1 MKKNININLFGTL
14 YAIDEDACELLED
27 YLNNMKSYFAKREGG
42 DEIAD
47 DIEHRVAEHLWA
59 LKEQGMNAIDLETVK
74 RIIGSIGNPDEVD
87 GSTNDDS
94 AESAGDSTTETDD
107 SATETGDSATEKTA
121 KERDAETDD
130 KHRNGK
136 HEIRVDINLGDAKWI
151 DRMLHHIK
159 THRFYRDGKDKIA
172 GGVISGLRHY
182 CGGGDIVVW
191 RVCAVLLALAT
202 FTLYQMNFSGG
213 MQRFLVLFFTV
224 PLIIYV
230 ALWLLAPVA
239 RTAEERLCMTGVE
252 VTPESISRTLIAEAD
267 KEKKPTTRRHG
278 DGMIMSRLFEIAK
291 FGVKATAI
299 VAFAIMSAVALAYLV
314 CGVVYSIVG
323 EPFLLLF
330 FDEPE
335 NTRVLSSIPLLGMY
349 WVTSA
354 VCWLIVALLPLLGI
368 ARSFKPNRKRLGFA
382 AIASLASVWTVAITM
397 GILLLVLFAIHADK
411 ESKIIDRQQNTRNGI
426 YLNRWTWE
434 HLYAT
439 GWSVKEADNI
449 RFASLFGSSDEDPLR
464 LDVEPFSVSPDKDG
478 KPMTLSLSRKLS
490 VAKGDYALEC
500 MAICTAMDAS
510 LSVWSGSKCLAV
522 LRLDGYGAAEDRILK
537 DFDWTASRDIPLFS
551 EQNDS
556 TMWVDNVRQGN
567 DKWHY
572 LVSKPFHHDGGTL
585 EYRLRIGQHNV
596 EDATTVNSE
605 VWMAHETLRK
615 Q

>member
-14 YAIDEDACELLED
+14 YAIDEDAYKLLEN
-27 YLNNMKSYFAKREGG
+27 YLNNMKGYFAKREGG

-47 DIEHRVAEHLWA
+47 DIEHRVAEHLWT
-59 LKEQGMNAIDLETVK
+59 LQEQGLEAIDIETVK
-74 RIIGSIGNPDEVD
+74 QIISSIGNPAEVD
-87 GSTNDDS
+87 GAEDDS
-94 AESAGDSTTETDD
+94 SD
-107 SATETGDSATEKTA
+107 SASLGNPNAEETANAQSS
-121 KERDAETDD
+121 KEE
-130 KHRNGK
+130 
-136 HEIRVDINLGDAKWI
+136 KWI
-151 DRMLHHIK
+151 DRALHHIR
-159 THRFYRDGKDKIA
+159 THRFYRDGKDKVA
-172 GGVISGLRHY
+172 GGVVSGLRHY

-191 RVCAVLLALAT
+191 RVCAVLLVIAA
-202 FTLYQMNFSGG
+202 FTLNQMTLFSGICHV
-213 MQRFLVLFFTV
+213 FAILFFL
-224 PLIIYV
+224 PLILYA
-230 ALWLLAPVA
+230 ALWLLAPMA
-239 RTAEERLCMTGVE
+239 RTAEERLCMVGEE

-267 KEKKPTTRRHG
+267 EEGRPTVSCQRGGT
-278 DGMIMSRLFEIAK
+278 IMSRLTEI
-291 FGVKATAI
+291 VKVCVKSASL

-368 ARSFKPNRKRLGFA
+368 ARTFKPNRKRLGFA

-397 GILLLVLFAIHADK
+397 GILLFVLFAIHADN
-411 ESKIIDRQQNTRNGI
+411 ESKIIDRQHNTRNGI

-439 GWSVKEADNI
+439 GWIVKEADNI

-478 KPMTLSLSRKLS
+478 KPMTLSVSRKQS

-500 MAICTAMDAS
+500 MAICTAMDAT

-537 DFDWTASRDIPLFS
+537 DFDWTASRDVPLFS

-585 EYRLRIGQHNV
+585 EYRLRIGQHDV

-605 VWMAHETLRK
+605 VWMAHETIRMHK
-615 Q
+615 

>member
-14 YAIDEDACELLED
+14 YAIDEDAYKLLEN
-27 YLNNMKSYFAKREGG
+27 YLNNMKGYFAKREGG

-47 DIEHRVAEHLWA
+47 DIEHRVAEHLWT
-59 LKEQGMNAIDLETVK
+59 LQEQGLEAIDIETVK
-74 RIIGSIGNPDEVD
+74 QIISSIGNPAEVD
-87 GSTNDDS
+87 GAEDDS
-94 AESAGDSTTETDD
+94 SD
-107 SATETGDSATEKTA
+107 SASLGNPNAEETANAQSS
-121 KERDAETDD
+121 KEE
-130 KHRNGK
+130 
-136 HEIRVDINLGDAKWI
+136 KWI
-151 DRMLHHIK
+151 DRALHHIR
-159 THRFYRDGKDKIA
+159 THRFYRDGKDKVA
-172 GGVISGLRHY
+172 GGVVSGLRHY

-191 RVCAVLLALAT
+191 RVCAVLLVIAA
-202 FTLYQMNFSGG
+202 FTLNQMTLFSGICHV
-213 MQRFLVLFFTV
+213 FAILFFL
-224 PLIIYV
+224 PLILYA
-230 ALWLLAPVA
+230 ALWLLAPMA
-239 RTAEERLCMTGVE
+239 RTAEERLCMVGEE

-267 KEKKPTTRRHG
+267 EEGRPTVSCQRGGT
-278 DGMIMSRLFEIAK
+278 IMSRLTEI
-291 FGVKATAI
+291 VKVCVKSASL

-368 ARSFKPNRKRLGFA
+368 ARTFKPNRKRLGFA

-397 GILLLVLFAIHADK
+397 GILLFVLFAIHADN
-411 ESKIIDRQQNTRNGI
+411 ESKIIDRQHNTRNGI

-439 GWSVKEADNI
+439 GWIVKEADNI

-478 KPMTLSLSRKLS
+478 KPMTLSVSRKQS

-500 MAICTAMDAS
+500 MAICTAMDAT

-537 DFDWTASRDIPLFS
+537 DFDWTASRDVPLFS

-585 EYRLRIGQHNV
+585 EYRLRIGQHDV

-615 Q
+615 L

>member
-14 YAIDEDACELLED
+14 YAIDEDAYKLLEN
-27 YLNNMKSYFAKREGG
+27 YLNNMKGYFAKREGG

-47 DIEHRVAEHLWA
+47 DIEHRVAEHLWT
-59 LKEQGMNAIDLETVK
+59 LQEQGLEAIDIETVK
-74 RIIGSIGNPDEVD
+74 QIISSIGNPAEVD
-87 GSTNDDS
+87 GAEDDS
-94 AESAGDSTTETDD
+94 SD
-107 SATETGDSATEKTA
+107 SASLGNPNAEETANAQSS
-121 KERDAETDD
+121 KEE
-130 KHRNGK
+130 
-136 HEIRVDINLGDAKWI
+136 KWI
-151 DRMLHHIK
+151 DRALHHIR
-159 THRFYRDGKDKIA
+159 THRFYRDGKDKVA
-172 GGVISGLRHY
+172 GGVVSGLRHY

-191 RVCAVLLALAT
+191 RVCAVLLVIAA
-202 FTLYQMNFSGG
+202 FTLNQMTLFSGICHV
-213 MQRFLVLFFTV
+213 FAILFFL
-224 PLIIYV
+224 PLILYA
-230 ALWLLAPVA
+230 ALWLLAPMA
-239 RTAEERLCMTGVE
+239 RTAEERLCMVGEE

-267 KEKKPTTRRHG
+267 EEGRPTVSCQRGGT
-278 DGMIMSRLFEIAK
+278 IMSRLTEIVK
-291 FGVKATAI
+291 FCVKSASL

-354 VCWLIVALLPLLGI
+354 VCWLIVALLPLQGI
-368 ARSFKPNRKRLGFA
+368 ARTFKPNRKRLGFA

-397 GILLLVLFAIHADK
+397 GILLFVLFAIHADN
-411 ESKIIDRQQNTRNGI
+411 ESKIIDRQHNTRNGI

-439 GWSVKEADNI
+439 GWIVKEADNI

-478 KPMTLSLSRKLS
+478 KPMTLSVSRKQS

-500 MAICTAMDAS
+500 MAICTAMDAT

-537 DFDWTASRDIPLFS
+537 DFDWTASRDVPLFS

-585 EYRLRIGQHNV
+585 EYRLRIGQHDV

-605 VWMAHETLRK
+605 VWMAHETIRMHK
-615 Q
+615 

>member
-14 YAIDEDACELLED
+14 YAIDEDAYKLLEN
-27 YLNNMKSYFAKREGG
+27 YLNNMKGYFAKREGG

-47 DIEHRVAEHLWA
+47 DIEHRVAEHLWT
-59 LKEQGMNAIDLETVK
+59 LQEQGLEAIDIETVK
-74 RIIGSIGNPDEVD
+74 QIISSIGNPAEVD
-87 GSTNDDS
+87 GAEDDS
-94 AESAGDSTTETDD
+94 SD
-107 SATETGDSATEKTA
+107 SASLGNPNAEETANAQSS
-121 KERDAETDD
+121 KEE
-130 KHRNGK
+130 
-136 HEIRVDINLGDAKWI
+136 KWI
-151 DRMLHHIK
+151 DRALHHIR
-159 THRFYRDGKDKIA
+159 THRFYRDGKDKVA
-172 GGVISGLRHY
+172 GGVVSGLRHY

-191 RVCAVLLALAT
+191 RVCAVLLVIAA
-202 FTLYQMNFSGG
+202 FTLNQMTLFSGICHV
-213 MQRFLVLFFTV
+213 FAILFFL
-224 PLIIYV
+224 PLILYA
-230 ALWLLAPVA
+230 ALWLLAPMA
-239 RTAEERLCMTGVE
+239 RTAEERLCMVGEE

-267 KEKKPTTRRHG
+267 EEGRPTVSCQRGGT
-278 DGMIMSRLFEIAK
+278 IMSRLTEIVK
-291 FGVKATAI
+291 FCVKSASL

-397 GILLLVLFAIHADK
+397 GILLFVLFAIHADN
-411 ESKIIDRQQNTRNGI
+411 ESKIIDRQHNTRNGI

-439 GWSVKEADNI
+439 GWIVKEADNI

-478 KPMTLSLSRKLS
+478 KPMTLSVSRKQS

-500 MAICTAMDAS
+500 MAICTAMDAT

-537 DFDWTASRDIPLFS
+537 DFDWTASRDVPLFS

-585 EYRLRIGQHNV
+585 EYRLRIGQHDV

>member
-14 YAIDEDACELLED
+14 YAIDEDAYKLLEN
-27 YLNNMKSYFAKREGG
+27 YLNNMKGYFAKREGG

-47 DIEHRVAEHLWA
+47 DIEHRVAEHLWT
-59 LKEQGMNAIDLETVK
+59 LQEQGLEAIDIETVK
-74 RIIGSIGNPDEVD
+74 QIISSIGNPAEVD
-87 GSTNDDS
+87 GAEDDS
-94 AESAGDSTTETDD
+94 SD
-107 SATETGDSATEKTA
+107 SASLGNPNAEETANAQSS
-121 KERDAETDD
+121 KEE
-130 KHRNGK
+130 
-136 HEIRVDINLGDAKWI
+136 KWI
-151 DRMLHHIK
+151 DRALHHIR
-159 THRFYRDGKDKIA
+159 THRFYRDGKDKVA
-172 GGVISGLRHY
+172 GGVVSGLRHY

-191 RVCAVLLALAT
+191 RVCAVLLVIAA
-202 FTLYQMNFSGG
+202 FTLNQMTLFSGICHV
-213 MQRFLVLFFTV
+213 FAILFFL
-224 PLIIYV
+224 PLILYA
-230 ALWLLAPVA
+230 ALWLLAPMA
-239 RTAEERLCMTGVE
+239 RTAEERLCMVGEE

-267 KEKKPTTRRHG
+267 EEGRPTVSCQRGGT
-278 DGMIMSRLFEIAK
+278 IMSRLTEIVK
-291 FGVKATAI
+291 FCVKSASL

-368 ARSFKPNRKRLGFA
+368 ARTFKPNRKRLGFA

-397 GILLLVLFAIHADK
+397 GILLFVLFAIHADN
-411 ESKIIDRQQNTRNGI
+411 ESKIIDRQHNTRNGI

-439 GWSVKEADNI
+439 GWIVKEADNI

-478 KPMTLSLSRKLS
+478 KPMTLSVSRKQS
-490 VAKGDYALEC
+490 VTKGDYALEC
-500 MAICTAMDAS
+500 MAICTAMDAT

-537 DFDWTASRDIPLFS
+537 DFDWTASRDVPLFS

-585 EYRLRIGQHNV
+585 EYRLRIGQHDV

-605 VWMAHETLRK
+605 VWMAHETIRMHK
-615 Q
+615 

>member
-14 YAIDEDACELLED
+14 YAIDEDAYKLLEN
-27 YLNNMKSYFAKREGG
+27 YLNNMKGYFAKREGG

-47 DIEHRVAEHLWA
+47 DIEHRVAEHLWT
-59 LKEQGMNAIDLETVK
+59 LQEQGLEAIDIETVK
-74 RIIGSIGNPDEVD
+74 QIISSIGNPAEVD
-87 GSTNDDS
+87 GAEDDS
-94 AESAGDSTTETDD
+94 SD
-107 SATETGDSATEKTA
+107 SASLGNPNAEETANAQSS
-121 KERDAETDD
+121 KEE
-130 KHRNGK
+130 
-136 HEIRVDINLGDAKWI
+136 KWI
-151 DRMLHHIK
+151 DRALHHIR
-159 THRFYRDGKDKIA
+159 THRFYRDGKDKVA
-172 GGVISGLRHY
+172 GGVVSGLRHY

-191 RVCAVLLALAT
+191 RVCAVLLVIAA
-202 FTLYQMNFSGG
+202 FTLNQMTLFSGICHV
-213 MQRFLVLFFTV
+213 FAILFFL
-224 PLIIYV
+224 PLILYA
-230 ALWLLAPVA
+230 ALWLLAPMA
-239 RTAEERLCMTGVE
+239 RTAEERLCMVGEE

-267 KEKKPTTRRHG
+267 EEGRPTVSCQRGGT
-278 DGMIMSRLFEIAK
+278 IMSRLTEIVK
-291 FGVKATAI
+291 FCVKSASL

-354 VCWLIVALLPLLGI
+354 VCWLIVALLPLQGI
-368 ARSFKPNRKRLGFA
+368 ARTFKPNRKRLGFA

-397 GILLLVLFAIHADK
+397 GILLFVLFAIHADN
-411 ESKIIDRQQNTRNGI
+411 ESKIIDRQHNTRNGI

-449 RFASLFGSSDEDPLR
+449 RFASLFGSCDEDPLR

-478 KPMTLSLSRKLS
+478 KPMTLSVSRKLS

-500 MAICTAMDAS
+500 MAICTAMDAT

-537 DFDWTASRDIPLFS
+537 DFDWTASRDVPLFS

-585 EYRLRIGQHNV
+585 EYRLRIGQHDV

>member
-14 YAIDEDACELLED
+14 YAIDEDAYKLLEN
-27 YLNNMKSYFAKREGG
+27 YLNNMKGYFAKREGG

-47 DIEHRVAEHLWA
+47 DIEHRVAEHLWT
-59 LKEQGMNAIDLETVK
+59 LQEQGLEAIDIETVK
-74 RIIGSIGNPDEVD
+74 QIISSIGNPAEVD
-87 GSTNDDS
+87 GAEDDS
-94 AESAGDSTTETDD
+94 SD
-107 SATETGDSATEKTA
+107 SASLGNPNAEETANAQSS
-121 KERDAETDD
+121 KEE
-130 KHRNGK
+130 
-136 HEIRVDINLGDAKWI
+136 KWI
-151 DRMLHHIK
+151 DRALHHIR
-159 THRFYRDGKDKIA
+159 THRFYRDGKDKVA
-172 GGVISGLRHY
+172 GGVVSGLRHY

-191 RVCAVLLALAT
+191 RVCAVLLVIAA
-202 FTLYQMNFSGG
+202 FTLNQMTLFSGICHV
-213 MQRFLVLFFTV
+213 FAILFFL
-224 PLIIYV
+224 PLILYA
-230 ALWLLAPVA
+230 ALWLLAPMA
-239 RTAEERLCMTGVE
+239 RTAEERLCMVGEE

-267 KEKKPTTRRHG
+267 EEGRPTVSCQRGGT
-278 DGMIMSRLFEIAK
+278 IMSRLTEI
-291 FGVKATAI
+291 VKVCVKSASL

-323 EPFLLLF
+323 KPFLLLF

-368 ARSFKPNRKRLGFA
+368 ARTFKPNRKRLGFA

-397 GILLLVLFAIHADK
+397 GILLFVLFAIHADN
-411 ESKIIDRQQNTRNGI
+411 ESKIIDRQHNTRNGI

-439 GWSVKEADNI
+439 GWIVKEADNI

-478 KPMTLSLSRKLS
+478 KPMTLSVSRKQS

-500 MAICTAMDAS
+500 MAICTAMDAT

-537 DFDWTASRDIPLFS
+537 DFDWTASRDVPLFS

-585 EYRLRIGQHNV
+585 EYRLRIGQHDV

-605 VWMAHETLRK
+605 VWMAHETIRMHK
-615 Q
+615 

>member
-14 YAIDEDACELLED
+14 YAIDEDAYKLLEN
-27 YLNNMKSYFAKREGG
+27 YLNNMKGYFAKREGG

-47 DIEHRVAEHLWA
+47 DIEHRVAEHLWT
-59 LKEQGMNAIDLETVK
+59 LQEQGLEAIDIETVK
-74 RIIGSIGNPDEVD
+74 QIISSIGNPAEVD
-87 GSTNDDS
+87 GAEDDS
-94 AESAGDSTTETDD
+94 SD
-107 SATETGDSATEKTA
+107 SASLGNPNAEETANAQSS
-121 KERDAETDD
+121 KEE
-130 KHRNGK
+130 
-136 HEIRVDINLGDAKWI
+136 KWI
-151 DRMLHHIK
+151 DRALHHIR
-159 THRFYRDGKDKIA
+159 THRFYRDGKDKVA
-172 GGVISGLRHY
+172 GGVVSGLRHY

-191 RVCAVLLALAT
+191 RVCAVLLVIAA
-202 FTLYQMNFSGG
+202 FTLNQMTLFSGICHV
-213 MQRFLVLFFTV
+213 FAILFFL
-224 PLIIYV
+224 PLILYA
-230 ALWLLAPVA
+230 ALWLLAPMA
-239 RTAEERLCMTGVE
+239 RTAEERLCMVGEE

-267 KEKKPTTRRHG
+267 EEGRPTVSCQRGGT
-278 DGMIMSRLFEIAK
+278 IMSRLTEIVK
-291 FGVKATAI
+291 FCVKSASL

-368 ARSFKPNRKRLGFA
+368 ARTFKPNRKRLGFA

-397 GILLLVLFAIHADK
+397 GILLFVLFAIHADN
-411 ESKIIDRQQNTRNGI
+411 ESKIIDRQHNTRNGI

-500 MAICTAMDAS
+500 MAICTAMDAT

-537 DFDWTASRDIPLFS
+537 DFDWTASRDVPLFS

-585 EYRLRIGQHNV
+585 EYRLRIGQHDV

>member
-14 YAIDEDACELLED
+14 YAIDEDAYKLLEN
-27 YLNNMKSYFAKREGG
+27 YLNNMKGYFAKREGG

-47 DIEHRVAEHLWA
+47 DIEHRVAEHLWT
-59 LKEQGMNAIDLETVK
+59 LQEQGLEAIDIETVK
-74 RIIGSIGNPDEVD
+74 QIISSIGNPAEVD
-87 GSTNDDS
+87 GAEDDS
-94 AESAGDSTTETDD
+94 SD
-107 SATETGDSATEKTA
+107 SASLGNPNAEETANAQSS
-121 KERDAETDD
+121 KEE
-130 KHRNGK
+130 
-136 HEIRVDINLGDAKWI
+136 KWI
-151 DRMLHHIK
+151 DRALHHIR
-159 THRFYRDGKDKIA
+159 THRFYRDGKDKVA
-172 GGVISGLRHY
+172 GGVVSGLRHY

-191 RVCAVLLALAT
+191 RVCAVLLVIAA
-202 FTLYQMNFSGG
+202 FTLNQMTLFSGICHV
-213 MQRFLVLFFTV
+213 FAILFFL
-224 PLIIYV
+224 PLILYA
-230 ALWLLAPVA
+230 ALWLLAPMA
-239 RTAEERLCMTGVE
+239 RTAEERLCMVGEE

-267 KEKKPTTRRHG
+267 EEGRPTVSCQRGGT
-278 DGMIMSRLFEIAK
+278 IMSRLTEIVK
-291 FGVKATAI
+291 FCVKSASL

-368 ARSFKPNRKRLGFA
+368 ARTFKPNRNRLGFA

-397 GILLLVLFAIHADK
+397 GILLFVLFAIHADN
-411 ESKIIDRQQNTRNGI
+411 ESKIIDRQHNTRNGI

-478 KPMTLSLSRKLS
+478 KPMTLSVSRKLS

-500 MAICTAMDAS
+500 MAICTAMDAT

-585 EYRLRIGQHNV
+585 EYRLRIGQHDV

>member
-14 YAIDEDACELLED
+14 YAIDEDAYKLLEN
-27 YLNNMKSYFAKREGG
+27 YLNNMKGYFAKREGG

-47 DIEHRVAEHLWA
+47 DIEHRVAEHLWT
-59 LKEQGMNAIDLETVK
+59 LQEQGLEAIDIETVK
-74 RIIGSIGNPDEVD
+74 QIISSIGNPAEVD
-87 GSTNDDS
+87 GAEDDS
-94 AESAGDSTTETDD
+94 SD
-107 SATETGDSATEKTA
+107 SASLGNPNAEETANAQSS
-121 KERDAETDD
+121 KEE
-130 KHRNGK
+130 
-136 HEIRVDINLGDAKWI
+136 KWI
-151 DRMLHHIK
+151 DRALHHIR
-159 THRFYRDGKDKIA
+159 THRFYRDGKDKVA
-172 GGVISGLRHY
+172 GGVVSGLRHY

-191 RVCAVLLALAT
+191 RVCAVLLVIAA
-202 FTLYQMNFSGG
+202 FTLNQMTLFSGICHV
-213 MQRFLVLFFTV
+213 FAILFFL
-224 PLIIYV
+224 PLILYA
-230 ALWLLAPVA
+230 ALWLLAPMA
-239 RTAEERLCMTGVE
+239 RTAEERLCMVGEE

-267 KEKKPTTRRHG
+267 EEGRPTVSCQRGGT
-278 DGMIMSRLFEIAK
+278 IMSRLTEIVK
-291 FGVKATAI
+291 FCVKSASL

-354 VCWLIVALLPLLGI
+354 VCWLIVALLPLQGI
-368 ARSFKPNRKRLGFA
+368 ARTFKPNRKRLGFA

-397 GILLLVLFAIHADK
+397 GILLFVLFAIHADN
-411 ESKIIDRQQNTRNGI
+411 ESKIIDRQHNTRNGI

-439 GWSVKEADNI
+439 GWIVKEADNI
-449 RFASLFGSSDEDPLR
+449 RFASLFGSSDEDPLH

-478 KPMTLSLSRKLS
+478 KPMTLSVSRKQS

-500 MAICTAMDAS
+500 MAICTAMDAT

-537 DFDWTASRDIPLFS
+537 DFDWTASRDVPLFS

-585 EYRLRIGQHNV
+585 EYRLRIGQHDV

>member
-14 YAIDEDACELLED
+14 YAIDEDAYKLLEN
-27 YLNNMKSYFAKREGG
+27 YLNNMKGYFAKREGG

-47 DIEHRVAEHLWA
+47 DIEHRVAEHLWT
-59 LKEQGMNAIDLETVK
+59 LQEQGLEAIDIETVK
-74 RIIGSIGNPDEVD
+74 QIISSIGNPAEVD
-87 GSTNDDS
+87 GAEDDS
-94 AESAGDSTTETDD
+94 SD
-107 SATETGDSATEKTA
+107 SASLGNPNAEETANAQSS
-121 KERDAETDD
+121 KEE
-130 KHRNGK
+130 
-136 HEIRVDINLGDAKWI
+136 KWI
-151 DRMLHHIK
+151 DRALHHIR
-159 THRFYRDGKDKIA
+159 THRFYRDGKDKVA
-172 GGVISGLRHY
+172 GGVVSGLRHY

-191 RVCAVLLALAT
+191 RVCAVLLVIAA
-202 FTLYQMNFSGG
+202 FTLNQMTLFSGICHV
-213 MQRFLVLFFTV
+213 FAILFFL
-224 PLIIYV
+224 PLILYA
-230 ALWLLAPVA
+230 ALWLLAPMA
-239 RTAEERLCMTGVE
+239 RTAEERLCMVGEE

-267 KEKKPTTRRHG
+267 EEGRPTVSCQRGGT
-278 DGMIMSRLFEIAK
+278 IMSRLTEIVK
-291 FGVKATAI
+291 FCVKSASL

-368 ARSFKPNRKRLGFA
+368 ARTFKPNRKRLGFA

-397 GILLLVLFAIHADK
+397 GILLFVLFAIHADN
-411 ESKIIDRQQNTRNGI
+411 ESKIIDRQHNTRNGI

-478 KPMTLSLSRKLS
+478 KPMTLSVSRKLS

-500 MAICTAMDAS
+500 MAICTAMDAT

-585 EYRLRIGQHNV
+585 EYRLRIGQHDV

>member
-14 YAIDEDACELLED
+14 YAIDEDAYKLLEN
-27 YLNNMKSYFAKREGG
+27 YLNNMKGYFAKREGG

-47 DIEHRVAEHLWA
+47 DIEHRVAEHLWT
-59 LKEQGMNAIDLETVK
+59 LQEQGLEAIDIETVK
-74 RIIGSIGNPDEVD
+74 QIISSIGNPAEVD
-87 GSTNDDS
+87 GAEDDS
-94 AESAGDSTTETDD
+94 SD
-107 SATETGDSATEKTA
+107 SASLGNPNAEETANAQSS
-121 KERDAETDD
+121 KEE
-130 KHRNGK
+130 
-136 HEIRVDINLGDAKWI
+136 KWI
-151 DRMLHHIK
+151 DRALHHIR
-159 THRFYRDGKDKIA
+159 THRFYRDGKDKVA
-172 GGVISGLRHY
+172 GGVVSGLRHY

-191 RVCAVLLALAT
+191 RVCAVLLVIAA
-202 FTLYQMNFSGG
+202 FTLNQMTLFSGICHV
-213 MQRFLVLFFTV
+213 FAILFFL
-224 PLIIYV
+224 PLMLYA
-230 ALWLLAPVA
+230 ALWLLAPMA
-239 RTAEERLCMTGVE
+239 RTAEERLCMVGEE

-267 KEKKPTTRRHG
+267 EEGRPTVSCQRGGT
-278 DGMIMSRLFEIAK
+278 IMSRLTEIVK
-291 FGVKATAI
+291 FCVKSASL

-368 ARSFKPNRKRLGFA
+368 ARTFKPNRKRLGFA

-397 GILLLVLFAIHADK
+397 GILLFVLFAIHADN
-411 ESKIIDRQQNTRNGI
+411 ESKIIDRQHNTRNGI

-478 KPMTLSLSRKLS
+478 KPMTLSVSRKLS

-500 MAICTAMDAS
+500 MAICTAMDAT

-537 DFDWTASRDIPLFS
+537 DFDWTASRDVPLFS

-556 TMWVDNVRQGN
+556 TMWVDNVRPGN

-585 EYRLRIGQHNV
+585 KYRLRIGQHDV

-615 Q
+615 L

>member
-14 YAIDEDACELLED
+14 YAIDEDAYKLLEN
-27 YLNNMKSYFAKREGG
+27 YLNNMKGYFAKREGG

-47 DIEHRVAEHLWA
+47 DIEHRVAEHLWT
-59 LKEQGMNAIDLETVK
+59 LQEQGLEAIDIETVK
-74 RIIGSIGNPDEVD
+74 QIISSIGNPAEVD
-87 GSTNDDS
+87 GAEDDS
-94 AESAGDSTTETDD
+94 SD
-107 SATETGDSATEKTA
+107 SASLGNPNAEETANAQSS
-121 KERDAETDD
+121 KEE
-130 KHRNGK
+130 
-136 HEIRVDINLGDAKWI
+136 KWI
-151 DRMLHHIK
+151 DRALHHIR
-159 THRFYRDGKDKIA
+159 THRFYRDGKDKVA
-172 GGVISGLRHY
+172 GGVVSGLRHY

-191 RVCAVLLALAT
+191 RVCAVLLVIAA
-202 FTLYQMNFSGG
+202 FTLNQMTLFSGICHV
-213 MQRFLVLFFTV
+213 FAILFFL
-224 PLIIYV
+224 PLILYA
-230 ALWLLAPVA
+230 ALWLLAPMA
-239 RTAEERLCMTGVE
+239 RTAEERLCMVGEE

-267 KEKKPTTRRHG
+267 EEGRPTVSCQRGGT
-278 DGMIMSRLFEIAK
+278 IMSRLTEI
-291 FGVKATAI
+291 VKVCVKSASL

-323 EPFLLLF
+323 KPFLLLF

-368 ARSFKPNRKRLGFA
+368 ARTFKPNRKRLGFA

-397 GILLLVLFAIHADK
+397 GILLFVLFAIHADN
-411 ESKIIDRQQNTRNGI
+411 ESKIIDRQHNTRNGI

-439 GWSVKEADNI
+439 GWIVKEADNI

-478 KPMTLSLSRKLS
+478 KPMTLSVSRKQS

-500 MAICTAMDAS
+500 MAICTAMDAT

-537 DFDWTASRDIPLFS
+537 DFDWTASRDVPLFS

-585 EYRLRIGQHNV
+585 EYRLRIGQHDV

>member
-94 AESAGDSTTETDD
+94 AESAGDSTT
-107 SATETGDSATEKTA
+107 SADDSATEKTA

-136 HEIRVDINLGDAKWI
+136 HEIRGDINLGDAKWI
-151 DRMLHHIK
+151 DRMLHHVK

-202 FTLYQMNFSGG
+202 FTLCQMNFSGG
-213 MQRFLVLFFTV
+213 LQRFLVLFFTV

-267 KEKKPTTRRHG
+267 KEKKPTTRRYG

-291 FGVKATAI
+291 FSVKATAI

-397 GILLLVLFAIHADK
+397 GILLFVLFAIQTDN
-411 ESKIIDRQQNTRNGI
+411 ESKIIDRQQNTRNGV
-426 YLNRWTWE
+426 YLNRWTWRNLDE
-434 HLYAT
+434 RGWNVNKAANMGYLLAT
-439 GWSVKEADNI
+439 
-449 RFASLFGSSDEDPLR
+449 SDEDPLC
-464 LDVEPFSVSPDKDG
+464 LGESPICVAPEKNG
-478 KPMTLSLSRKLS
+478 KPVTLSLSRRQS
-490 VAKGDYALEC
+490 VIAGDYTLEC
-500 MAICTAMDAS
+500 LSICTAMDAT
-510 LSVWSGSKCLAV
+510 LSVWSGDKCLAM
-522 LRLDGYGAAEDRILK
+522 LRLDGYGAADDRRLK
-537 DFDWTASRDIPLFS
+537 DFDWTASRDIPLLK

-556 TMWVDNVRQGN
+556 TTWANTVSQRDEN
-567 DKWHY
+567 WHY
-572 LVSKPFHHDGGTL
+572 LASKPFHHDGGTL
-585 EYRLRIGQHNV
+585 EYRLRIGQHDV

-605 VWMAHETLRK
+605 VWMAHETLT
-615 Q
+615 QIGH

>member
-14 YAIDEDACELLED
+14 YAIDEDAYKLLEN
-27 YLNNMKSYFAKREGG
+27 YLNNMKGYFAKREGG

-47 DIEHRVAEHLWA
+47 DIEHRVAEHLWT
-59 LKEQGMNAIDLETVK
+59 LQEQGLEAIDIETVK
-74 RIIGSIGNPDEVD
+74 QIISSIGNPAEVD
-87 GSTNDDS
+87 GAEDDS
-94 AESAGDSTTETDD
+94 SD
-107 SATETGDSATEKTA
+107 SASLGNPNAEETANAQSS
-121 KERDAETDD
+121 KEE
-130 KHRNGK
+130 
-136 HEIRVDINLGDAKWI
+136 KWI
-151 DRMLHHIK
+151 DRALHHIR
-159 THRFYRDGKDKIA
+159 THRFYRDGKDKVA
-172 GGVISGLRHY
+172 GGVVSGLRHY

-191 RVCAVLLALAT
+191 RVCAVLLVIAA
-202 FTLYQMNFSGG
+202 FTLNQMTLFSGICHV
-213 MQRFLVLFFTV
+213 FAILFFL
-224 PLIIYV
+224 PLILYA
-230 ALWLLAPVA
+230 ALWLLAPMA
-239 RTAEERLCMTGVE
+239 RTAEERLCMVGEE

-267 KEKKPTTRRHG
+267 EEGRPTVSCQRGGT
-278 DGMIMSRLFEIAK
+278 IMSRLTEIVK
-291 FGVKATAI
+291 FCVKSASL

-397 GILLLVLFAIHADK
+397 GILLFVLFAIHADN
-411 ESKIIDRQQNTRNGI
+411 ESKIIDRQHNTRNGI

-439 GWSVKEADNI
+439 GWIVKEADNI

-478 KPMTLSLSRKLS
+478 KPMTLSVSRKQS

-500 MAICTAMDAS
+500 MAICTAMDAT

-585 EYRLRIGQHNV
+585 EYRLRIGQHDV

-615 Q
+615 L

>member
-14 YAIDEDACELLED
+14 YAIDEDAYKLLEN
-27 YLNNMKSYFAKREGG
+27 YLNNMKGYFAKREGG

-47 DIEHRVAEHLWA
+47 DIEHRVAEHLWT
-59 LKEQGMNAIDLETVK
+59 LQEQGLEAIDIETVK
-74 RIIGSIGNPDEVD
+74 QIISSIGNPAEVD
-87 GSTNDDS
+87 GAEDDS
-94 AESAGDSTTETDD
+94 SD
-107 SATETGDSATEKTA
+107 SASLGNPNAEETANAQSS
-121 KERDAETDD
+121 KEE
-130 KHRNGK
+130 
-136 HEIRVDINLGDAKWI
+136 KWI
-151 DRMLHHIK
+151 DRALHHIR
-159 THRFYRDGKDKIA
+159 THRFYRDGKDKVA
-172 GGVISGLRHY
+172 GGVVSGLRHY

-191 RVCAVLLALAT
+191 RVCAVLLVIAA
-202 FTLYQMNFSGG
+202 FTLNQMTLFSGICHV
-213 MQRFLVLFFTV
+213 FAILFFL
-224 PLIIYV
+224 PLILYA
-230 ALWLLAPVA
+230 ALWLLAPMA
-239 RTAEERLCMTGVE
+239 RTAEERLCMVGEE

-267 KEKKPTTRRHG
+267 EEGRPTVSCQRGGT
-278 DGMIMSRLFEIAK
+278 IMSRLTEIVK
-291 FGVKATAI
+291 FCVKSASL

-354 VCWLIVALLPLLGI
+354 VCWLIVALLPLQGI
-368 ARSFKPNRKRLGFA
+368 ARTFKPNRKRLGFA

-397 GILLLVLFAIHADK
+397 GILLFVLFAIHADN
-411 ESKIIDRQQNTRNGI
+411 ESKIIDRQHNTRNGI

-449 RFASLFGSSDEDPLR
+449 RFASLFGSCDEDPLR

-478 KPMTLSLSRKLS
+478 KPMTLSVSRKLS

-500 MAICTAMDAS
+500 MAICTAMDAT

-585 EYRLRIGQHNV
+585 EYRLRIGQHDV

>member
-14 YAIDEDACELLED
+14 YAIDEDAYKLLEN
-27 YLNNMKSYFAKREGG
+27 YLNNMKGYFAKREGG

-47 DIEHRVAEHLWA
+47 DIEHRVAEHLWT
-59 LKEQGMNAIDLETVK
+59 LQEQGLEAIDIETVK
-74 RIIGSIGNPDEVD
+74 QIISSIGNPAEVD
-87 GSTNDDS
+87 GAEDDS
-94 AESAGDSTTETDD
+94 SD
-107 SATETGDSATEKTA
+107 SASLGNPNAEETANAQSS
-121 KERDAETDD
+121 KEE
-130 KHRNGK
+130 
-136 HEIRVDINLGDAKWI
+136 KWI
-151 DRMLHHIK
+151 DRALHHIR
-159 THRFYRDGKDKIA
+159 THRFYRDGKDKVA
-172 GGVISGLRHY
+172 GGVVSGLRHY

-191 RVCAVLLALAT
+191 RVCAVLLVIAA
-202 FTLYQMNFSGG
+202 FTLNQMTLFSGICHV
-213 MQRFLVLFFTV
+213 FAILFFL
-224 PLIIYV
+224 PLILYA
-230 ALWLLAPVA
+230 ALWLLAPMA
-239 RTAEERLCMTGVE
+239 RTAEERLCMVGEE

-267 KEKKPTTRRHG
+267 EEGRPTVSCQRGGT
-278 DGMIMSRLFEIAK
+278 IMSRLTEIVK
-291 FGVKATAI
+291 FCVKSASL

-368 ARSFKPNRKRLGFA
+368 ARTFKPNRKRLGFA

-397 GILLLVLFAIHADK
+397 GILLFVLFAIHADN
-411 ESKIIDRQQNTRNGI
+411 ESKIIDRQHNTRNGI

-478 KPMTLSLSRKLS
+478 KPMTLSVSRKLS

-500 MAICTAMDAS
+500 MAICTAMDAT

-537 DFDWTASRDIPLFS
+537 DFDWTASRDVPLFS

-556 TMWVDNVRQGN
+556 TMWVDNVRPGN

-585 EYRLRIGQHNV
+585 EYRLRIGQHDV

-615 Q
+615 L

>member
-14 YAIDEDACELLED
+14 YAIDEDAYKLLEN
-27 YLNNMKSYFAKREGG
+27 YLNNMKGYFAKREGG

-47 DIEHRVAEHLWA
+47 DIEHRVAEHLWT
-59 LKEQGMNAIDLETVK
+59 LQEQGLEAIDIETVK
-74 RIIGSIGNPDEVD
+74 QIISSIGNPAEVD
-87 GSTNDDS
+87 GAEDDS
-94 AESAGDSTTETDD
+94 SD
-107 SATETGDSATEKTA
+107 SASLGNPNAEETANAQSS
-121 KERDAETDD
+121 KEE
-130 KHRNGK
+130 
-136 HEIRVDINLGDAKWI
+136 KWI
-151 DRMLHHIK
+151 DRALHHIR
-159 THRFYRDGKDKIA
+159 THRFYRDGKDKVA
-172 GGVISGLRHY
+172 GGVVSGLRHY

-191 RVCAVLLALAT
+191 RVCAVLLVIAA
-202 FTLYQMNFSGG
+202 FTLNQMTLFSGICHV
-213 MQRFLVLFFTV
+213 FAILFFL
-224 PLIIYV
+224 PLILYA
-230 ALWLLAPVA
+230 ALWLLAPMA
-239 RTAEERLCMTGVE
+239 RTAEERLCMVGEE

-267 KEKKPTTRRHG
+267 EEGRPTVSCQRGGT
-278 DGMIMSRLFEIAK
+278 IMSRLTEIVK
-291 FGVKATAI
+291 FCVKSASL

-354 VCWLIVALLPLLGI
+354 VCWLIVALLPLQGI
-368 ARSFKPNRKRLGFA
+368 ARTFKPNRKRLGFA

-397 GILLLVLFAIHADK
+397 GILLFVLFAIHADN
-411 ESKIIDRQQNTRNGI
+411 ESKIIDRQHNTRNGI

-478 KPMTLSLSRKLS
+478 KPMMLSLSRKQS

-500 MAICTAMDAS
+500 MAICTAMDAT

-537 DFDWTASRDIPLFS
+537 DLDWTASRDIPLFS

-572 LVSKPFHHDGGTL
+572 LVSKPFHHEGGTL
-585 EYRLRIGQHNV
+585 EYRLRVGQHDV

>member
-14 YAIDEDACELLED
+14 YAIDEDAYKLLEN
-27 YLNNMKSYFAKREGG
+27 YLNNMKGYFAKREGG

-47 DIEHRVAEHLWA
+47 DIEHRVAEHLWT
-59 LKEQGMNAIDLETVK
+59 LQEQGLEAIDIETVK
-74 RIIGSIGNPDEVD
+74 QIISSIGNPAEVD
-87 GSTNDDS
+87 GAEDDS
-94 AESAGDSTTETDD
+94 SD
-107 SATETGDSATEKTA
+107 SASLGNPNAEETANAQSS
-121 KERDAETDD
+121 KEE
-130 KHRNGK
+130 
-136 HEIRVDINLGDAKWI
+136 KWI
-151 DRMLHHIK
+151 DRALHHIR
-159 THRFYRDGKDKIA
+159 THRFYRDGKDKVA
-172 GGVISGLRHY
+172 GGVVSGLRHY

-191 RVCAVLLALAT
+191 RVCAVLLVIAA
-202 FTLYQMNFSGG
+202 FTLNQMTLFSGICHV
-213 MQRFLVLFFTV
+213 FAILFFL
-224 PLIIYV
+224 PLILYA
-230 ALWLLAPVA
+230 ALWLLAPMA
-239 RTAEERLCMTGVE
+239 RTAEERLCMVGEE

-267 KEKKPTTRRHG
+267 EEGRPTVSCQRGGT
-278 DGMIMSRLFEIAK
+278 IMSRLTEIVK
-291 FGVKATAI
+291 FCVKSASL

-368 ARSFKPNRKRLGFA
+368 ARTFKPNRKRLGFA

-397 GILLLVLFAIHADK
+397 GILLFVLFAIHADN
-411 ESKIIDRQQNTRNGI
+411 ESKIIDRQHNTRNGI

-449 RFASLFGSSDEDPLR
+449 RFASLFGSCDEDPLR

-478 KPMTLSLSRKLS
+478 KPMTLSVSRKQS

-500 MAICTAMDAS
+500 MAICTAMDAT

-556 TMWVDNVRQGN
+556 TMWVDNVRHGN

-585 EYRLRIGQHNV
+585 EYRLRIGQHDV

>member
-14 YAIDEDACELLED
+14 YAIDEDAYKLLEN
-27 YLNNMKSYFAKREGG
+27 YLNNMKGYFAKREGG

-47 DIEHRVAEHLWA
+47 DIEHRVAEHLWT
-59 LKEQGMNAIDLETVK
+59 LQEQGLEAIDIETVK
-74 RIIGSIGNPDEVD
+74 QIISSIGNPAEVD
-87 GSTNDDS
+87 GAEDDS
-94 AESAGDSTTETDD
+94 SD
-107 SATETGDSATEKTA
+107 SASLGNPNAEETANAQSS
-121 KERDAETDD
+121 KEE
-130 KHRNGK
+130 
-136 HEIRVDINLGDAKWI
+136 KWI
-151 DRMLHHIK
+151 DRALHHIR
-159 THRFYRDGKDKIA
+159 THRFYRDGKDKVA
-172 GGVISGLRHY
+172 GGVVSGLRHY

-191 RVCAVLLALAT
+191 RVCAVLLVIAA
-202 FTLYQMNFSGG
+202 FTLNQMTLFS
-213 MQRFLVLFFTV
+213 RICHVFAILFFL
-224 PLIIYV
+224 PLILYA
-230 ALWLLAPVA
+230 ALWLLAPMA
-239 RTAEERLCMTGVE
+239 RTAEERLCMVGEE

-267 KEKKPTTRRHG
+267 EEGRPTVSCQRGGT
-278 DGMIMSRLFEIAK
+278 IMSRLTEIVK
-291 FGVKATAI
+291 FCVKSASL

-354 VCWLIVALLPLLGI
+354 MCWLIVALLPLLGI
-368 ARSFKPNRKRLGFA
+368 ARTFKPNRKRLGFA

-411 ESKIIDRQQNTRNGI
+411 ESKIIDRQHNTRNGI

-478 KPMTLSLSRKLS
+478 KPMTLSVSRKLS

-500 MAICTAMDAS
+500 MAICTAMDAT

-556 TMWVDNVRQGN
+556 SMWVDNVRQGN

-585 EYRLRIGQHNV
+585 EYRLRIGQHDV

>member
-1 MKKNININLFGTL
+1 M
-14 YAIDEDACELLED
+14 
-27 YLNNMKSYFAKREGG
+27 
-42 DEIAD
+42 
-47 DIEHRVAEHLWA
+47 
-59 LKEQGMNAIDLETVK
+59 
-74 RIIGSIGNPDEVD
+74 
-87 GSTNDDS
+87 
-94 AESAGDSTTETDD
+94 
-107 SATETGDSATEKTA
+107 
-121 KERDAETDD
+121 
-130 KHRNGK
+130 
-136 HEIRVDINLGDAKWI
+136 DINLGDAKWI
-151 DRMLHHIK
+151 DRMLHHVK

-202 FTLYQMNFSGG
+202 FTLCQMNFSGAL
-213 MQRFLVLFFTV
+213 QRFLVLFFTV

-397 GILLLVLFAIHADK
+397 GILLFVLFAIHADN
-411 ESKIIDRQQNTRNGI
+411 ESKIIDRQHNTRNGI

-434 HLYAT
+434 HLDAT
-439 GWSVKEADNI
+439 GWSV
-449 RFASLFGSSDEDPLR
+449 
-464 LDVEPFSVSPDKDG
+464 
-478 KPMTLSLSRKLS
+478 
-490 VAKGDYALEC
+490 
-500 MAICTAMDAS
+500 
-510 LSVWSGSKCLAV
+510 
-522 LRLDGYGAAEDRILK
+522 
-537 DFDWTASRDIPLFS
+537 
-551 EQNDS
+551 
-556 TMWVDNVRQGN
+556 
-567 DKWHY
+567 
-572 LVSKPFHHDGGTL
+572 
-585 EYRLRIGQHNV
+585 
-596 EDATTVNSE
+596 
-605 VWMAHETLRK
+605 
-615 Q
+615 

>member
-14 YAIDEDACELLED
+14 YAIDEDAYKLLEN
-27 YLNNMKSYFAKREGG
+27 YLNNMKGYFAKREGG

-47 DIEHRVAEHLWA
+47 DIEHRVAEHLWT
-59 LKEQGMNAIDLETVK
+59 LQEQGLEAIDIETVK
-74 RIIGSIGNPDEVD
+74 QIISSIGNPAEVD
-87 GSTNDDS
+87 GAEDDS
-94 AESAGDSTTETDD
+94 SD
-107 SATETGDSATEKTA
+107 SASLGNPNAEETANAQSS
-121 KERDAETDD
+121 KEE
-130 KHRNGK
+130 
-136 HEIRVDINLGDAKWI
+136 KWI
-151 DRMLHHIK
+151 DRALHHIR
-159 THRFYRDGKDKIA
+159 THRFYRDGKDKVA
-172 GGVISGLRHY
+172 GGVVSGLRHY

-191 RVCAVLLALAT
+191 RVCAVLLVIAA
-202 FTLYQMNFSGG
+202 FTLNQMTLFSGICHV
-213 MQRFLVLFFTV
+213 FAILFFL
-224 PLIIYV
+224 PLILYA
-230 ALWLLAPVA
+230 ALWLLAPMA
-239 RTAEERLCMTGVE
+239 RTAEERLCMVGEE

-267 KEKKPTTRRHG
+267 EEGRPTVSCQRGGT
-278 DGMIMSRLFEIAK
+278 IMSRLTEIVK
-291 FGVKATAI
+291 FCVKSASL

-323 EPFLLLF
+323 EPFLLLL

-354 VCWLIVALLPLLGI
+354 VCWLIVALLPLQGI
-368 ARSFKPNRKRLGFA
+368 ARTFKPNRKRLGFA

-397 GILLLVLFAIHADK
+397 GILLFVLFAIHADN
-411 ESKIIDRQQNTRNGI
+411 ESKIIDRQHNTRNGI
-426 YLNRWTWE
+426 YLNRWTWK

-478 KPMTLSLSRKLS
+478 KPMTLSVSRKLS

-500 MAICTAMDAS
+500 MAICTAMDAT

-537 DFDWTASRDIPLFS
+537 DFDWTASRDVPLFS

-585 EYRLRIGQHNV
+585 EYRLRIGQHDV

>member
-14 YAIDEDACELLED
+14 YAIDEDAYKLLEN
-27 YLNNMKSYFAKREGG
+27 YLNNMKGYFAKREGG

-47 DIEHRVAEHLWA
+47 DIEHRVAEHLWT
-59 LKEQGMNAIDLETVK
+59 LQEQGLEAIDIETVK
-74 RIIGSIGNPDEVD
+74 QIISSIGNPAEVD
-87 GSTNDDS
+87 GAEDDS
-94 AESAGDSTTETDD
+94 SD
-107 SATETGDSATEKTA
+107 SASLGNPNAEETANAQSS
-121 KERDAETDD
+121 KEE
-130 KHRNGK
+130 
-136 HEIRVDINLGDAKWI
+136 KWI
-151 DRMLHHIK
+151 DRALHHIR
-159 THRFYRDGKDKIA
+159 THRFYRDGKDKVA
-172 GGVISGLRHY
+172 GGVVSGLRHY

-191 RVCAVLLALAT
+191 RVCAVLLVIAA
-202 FTLYQMNFSGG
+202 FTLNQMTLFSGICHV
-213 MQRFLVLFFTV
+213 FAILFFL
-224 PLIIYV
+224 PLILYA
-230 ALWLLAPVA
+230 ALWLLAPMA
-239 RTAEERLCMTGVE
+239 RTAEERLCMVGEE

-267 KEKKPTTRRHG
+267 EEGRPTVSCQRGGT
-278 DGMIMSRLFEIAK
+278 IMSRLTEIVK
-291 FGVKATAI
+291 FCVKSASL

-335 NTRVLSSIPLLGMY
+335 NTRVLSSISLLGMY

-368 ARSFKPNRKRLGFA
+368 ARTFKPNRKRLGFA

-397 GILLLVLFAIHADK
+397 GILLFVLFAIHADN
-411 ESKIIDRQQNTRNGI
+411 ESKIIDRQHNTRNGI

-439 GWSVKEADNI
+439 GWIVKEADNI
-449 RFASLFGSSDEDPLR
+449 RFASLFGSNDEDPLR

-478 KPMTLSLSRKLS
+478 KPMTLSVSRKLS

-500 MAICTAMDAS
+500 MAICTAMDAT

-537 DFDWTASRDIPLFS
+537 DFDWTASRDVPLFS

-585 EYRLRIGQHNV
+585 EYRLRIGQHDV

-615 Q
+615 L

>member
-14 YAIDEDACELLED
+14 YAIDEDAYKLLEN
-27 YLNNMKSYFAKREGG
+27 YLNNMKGYFAKREGG

-47 DIEHRVAEHLWA
+47 DIEHRVAEHLWT
-59 LKEQGMNAIDLETVK
+59 LQEQGLEAIDIETVK
-74 RIIGSIGNPDEVD
+74 QIISSIGNPAEVD
-87 GSTNDDS
+87 GAEDDS
-94 AESAGDSTTETDD
+94 SD
-107 SATETGDSATEKTA
+107 SASLGNPNAEETANAQSS
-121 KERDAETDD
+121 KEE
-130 KHRNGK
+130 
-136 HEIRVDINLGDAKWI
+136 KWI
-151 DRMLHHIK
+151 DRALHHIR
-159 THRFYRDGKDKIA
+159 THRFYRDGKDKVA
-172 GGVISGLRHY
+172 GGVVSGLRHY

-191 RVCAVLLALAT
+191 RVCAVLLVIAA
-202 FTLYQMNFSGG
+202 FTLNQMTLFSGICHV
-213 MQRFLVLFFTV
+213 FAILFFL
-224 PLIIYV
+224 PLILYA
-230 ALWLLAPVA
+230 ALWLLAPMA
-239 RTAEERLCMTGVE
+239 RTAEERLCMVGEE

-267 KEKKPTTRRHG
+267 EEGRPTVSCQRGGT
-278 DGMIMSRLFEIAK
+278 IMSRLTEIVK
-291 FGVKATAI
+291 FCVKSASL

-354 VCWLIVALLPLLGI
+354 VCWLIVALLPLQGI
-368 ARSFKPNRKRLGFA
+368 ARTFKPNRKRLGFA

-397 GILLLVLFAIHADK
+397 GILLFVLFAIHADN
-411 ESKIIDRQQNTRNGI
+411 ESKIIDRQHNTRNGI
-426 YLNRWTWE
+426 YLNRWTWK

-478 KPMTLSLSRKLS
+478 KPMTLSVSRKLS

-500 MAICTAMDAS
+500 MAICTAMDAT

-537 DFDWTASRDIPLFS
+537 DFDWTASRDVPLFS

-585 EYRLRIGQHNV
+585 EYRLRIGQHDV

>member
-14 YAIDEDACELLED
+14 YAIDEDAYKLLEN
-27 YLNNMKSYFAKREGG
+27 YLNNMKGYFAKREGG

-47 DIEHRVAEHLWA
+47 DIEHRVAEHLWT
-59 LKEQGMNAIDLETVK
+59 LQEQGLEAIDIETVK
-74 RIIGSIGNPDEVD
+74 QIISSIGNPAEVD
-87 GSTNDDS
+87 GAEDDS
-94 AESAGDSTTETDD
+94 SD
-107 SATETGDSATEKTA
+107 SASLGNPNAEETANAQSS
-121 KERDAETDD
+121 KEE
-130 KHRNGK
+130 
-136 HEIRVDINLGDAKWI
+136 KWI
-151 DRMLHHIK
+151 DRALHHIR
-159 THRFYRDGKDKIA
+159 THRFYRDGKDKVA
-172 GGVISGLRHY
+172 GGVVSGLRHY

-191 RVCAVLLALAT
+191 RVCAVLLVIAA
-202 FTLYQMNFSGG
+202 FTLNQMTLFSGICHV
-213 MQRFLVLFFTV
+213 FAILFFL
-224 PLIIYV
+224 PLILYA
-230 ALWLLAPVA
+230 ALWLLAPMA
-239 RTAEERLCMTGVE
+239 RTAEERLCMVGEE

-267 KEKKPTTRRHG
+267 EEGRPTVSCQRGGT
-278 DGMIMSRLFEIAK
+278 IMSRLTEIVK
-291 FGVKATAI
+291 FCVKSASL

-368 ARSFKPNRKRLGFA
+368 ARSFKPNSKRLGFA

-397 GILLLVLFAIHADK
+397 GILLFVLFAIHADN
-411 ESKIIDRQQNTRNGI
+411 ESKIIDRQHNTRNGI

-439 GWSVKEADNI
+439 GWIVKEADNI

-478 KPMTLSLSRKLS
+478 KPMTLSVSRKLS

-500 MAICTAMDAS
+500 MAICTAMDAT

-585 EYRLRIGQHNV
+585 EYRLRIGQHDV

-615 Q
+615 L

>member
-14 YAIDEDACELLED
+14 YAIDEDAYKLLEN
-27 YLNNMKSYFAKREGG
+27 YLNNMKGYFAKREGG

-47 DIEHRVAEHLWA
+47 DIEHRVAEHLWT
-59 LKEQGMNAIDLETVK
+59 LQEQGLEAIDIETVK
-74 RIIGSIGNPDEVD
+74 QIISSIGNPAEVD
-87 GSTNDDS
+87 GAEDDS
-94 AESAGDSTTETDD
+94 SD
-107 SATETGDSATEKTA
+107 SASLGNPNAEETANAQSS
-121 KERDAETDD
+121 KEE
-130 KHRNGK
+130 
-136 HEIRVDINLGDAKWI
+136 KWI
-151 DRMLHHIK
+151 DRALHHIR
-159 THRFYRDGKDKIA
+159 THRFYRDGKDKVA
-172 GGVISGLRHY
+172 GGVVSGLRHY

-191 RVCAVLLALAT
+191 RVCAVLLVIAA
-202 FTLYQMNFSGG
+202 FTLNQMTLFSGICHV
-213 MQRFLVLFFTV
+213 FAILFFL
-224 PLIIYV
+224 PLILYA
-230 ALWLLAPVA
+230 ALWLLAPMA
-239 RTAEERLCMTGVE
+239 RTAEERLCMVGEE

-267 KEKKPTTRRHG
+267 EEGRPTVSCQRGGT
-278 DGMIMSRLFEIAK
+278 IMSRLTEI
-291 FGVKATAI
+291 VKVCVKSASL

-354 VCWLIVALLPLLGI
+354 VCWLIVALLPLLSI

-382 AIASLASVWTVAITM
+382 AIASLASMWSVAITM

-411 ESKIIDRQQNTRNGI
+411 ESKIIDRQNNTRNGI

-449 RFASLFGSSDEDPLR
+449 RYASLFGSSDEDPLR

-478 KPMTLSLSRKLS
+478 KPMTLSLSRKQS

-500 MAICTAMDAS
+500 MAICTAMDAT

-522 LRLDGYGAAEDRILK
+522 LRLDGYGAAEDRLLK

-556 TMWVDNVRQGN
+556 TMWVDKVRQGN

-585 EYRLRIGQHNV
+585 EYRLHIGQHDV

>member
-1 MKKNININLFGTL
+1 MKKNITINLFGTL
-14 YAIDEDACELLED
+14 YAIDEDAYKLLEN

-47 DIEHRVAEHLWA
+47 DIEHRVAEHLWT
-59 LKEQGMNAIDLETVK
+59 LQEQGLEAIDIETVK
-74 RIIGSIGNPDEVD
+74 QIISSIGNPAEVD
-87 GSTNDDS
+87 GAEDDS
-94 AESAGDSTTETDD
+94 SD
-107 SATETGDSATEKTA
+107 SASLGNPNAEETANAQSS
-121 KERDAETDD
+121 KEE
-130 KHRNGK
+130 
-136 HEIRVDINLGDAKWI
+136 KWI
-151 DRMLHHIK
+151 DRALHHIR
-159 THRFYRDGKDKIA
+159 THRFYRDGKDKVA
-172 GGVISGLRHY
+172 GGVVSGLRHY

-202 FTLYQMNFSGG
+202 FTLCQMNFSGG
-213 MQRFLVLFFTV
+213 LQRFLVLFFTV

-230 ALWLLAPVA
+230 ALWLLAPMA
-239 RTAEERLCMTGVE
+239 RTAEERLCMVGEE

-267 KEKKPTTRRHG
+267 EEDRPAVSCQRGGT
-278 DGMIMSRLFEIAK
+278 IMSRLTEIVK
-291 FGVKATAI
+291 FCVKSASL
-299 VAFAIMSAVALAYLV
+299 VAFAVMTAFALAYLA
-314 CGVVYSIVG
+314 CGVIYSVAG

-330 FDEPE
+330 DGNQEDV
-335 NTRVLSSIPLLGMY
+335 RVLSSIPFLSIY
-349 WVTSA
+349 WIISA
-354 VCWLIVALLPLLGI
+354 VCWLAVALIPLLGI
-368 ARSFKPNRKRLGFA
+368 VRSFKSNRKRLGLA
-382 AIASLASVWTVAITM
+382 AIATLVGTWIVAMTV
-397 GILLLVLFAIHADK
+397 GILLLVLFAIHTDN

-439 GWSVKEADNI
+439 GWSVKEANNI

-464 LDVEPFSVSPDKDG
+464 LDVEPFRVSPDKDG
-478 KPMTLSLSRKLS
+478 KPMTLSVSRKLS

-500 MAICTAMDAS
+500 MAICTAMDAT

-585 EYRLRIGQHNV
+585 EYRLRIGQHDV

>member
-14 YAIDEDACELLED
+14 YAIDEDAYKLLEN
-27 YLNNMKSYFAKREGG
+27 YLNNMKGYFAKREGG

-47 DIEHRVAEHLWA
+47 DIEHRVAEHLWT
-59 LKEQGMNAIDLETVK
+59 LQEQGLEAIDIETVK
-74 RIIGSIGNPDEVD
+74 QIISSIGNPAEVD
-87 GSTNDDS
+87 GAEDDS
-94 AESAGDSTTETDD
+94 SD
-107 SATETGDSATEKTA
+107 SASLGNPNAEETANAQSS
-121 KERDAETDD
+121 KEE
-130 KHRNGK
+130 
-136 HEIRVDINLGDAKWI
+136 KWI
-151 DRMLHHIK
+151 DRALHHIR
-159 THRFYRDGKDKIA
+159 THRFYRDGKDKVA
-172 GGVISGLRHY
+172 GGVVSGLRHY

-191 RVCAVLLALAT
+191 RVCAVLLVIAA
-202 FTLYQMNFSGG
+202 FTLNQMTLFSGICHV
-213 MQRFLVLFFTV
+213 FAILFFL
-224 PLIIYV
+224 PLILYA
-230 ALWLLAPVA
+230 ALWLLAPMA
-239 RTAEERLCMTGVE
+239 RTAEERLCMVGEE

-267 KEKKPTTRRHG
+267 EEGRPTVSCQRGGT
-278 DGMIMSRLFEIAK
+278 IMSRLTEIVK
-291 FGVKATAI
+291 FCVKSASL

-368 ARSFKPNRKRLGFA
+368 ARTFKPNRKRLGFA

-397 GILLLVLFAIHADK
+397 GILLFVLFAIHADN
-411 ESKIIDRQQNTRNGI
+411 ESKIIDRQHNTRNGI

-478 KPMTLSLSRKLS
+478 KPMTLSVSRKLS

-500 MAICTAMDAS
+500 MAICTAMDAT

-585 EYRLRIGQHNV
+585 EYRLRIGQHDV

-615 Q
+615 L

>member
-14 YAIDEDACELLED
+14 YAIDEDAYKLLEN
-27 YLNNMKSYFAKREGG
+27 YLNNMKGYFAKREGG

-47 DIEHRVAEHLWA
+47 DIEHRVAEHLWT
-59 LKEQGMNAIDLETVK
+59 LQEQGLEAIDIETVK
-74 RIIGSIGNPDEVD
+74 QIISSIGNPAEVD
-87 GSTNDDS
+87 GAEDDS
-94 AESAGDSTTETDD
+94 SD
-107 SATETGDSATEKTA
+107 SASLGNPNAEETANAQSS
-121 KERDAETDD
+121 KEE
-130 KHRNGK
+130 
-136 HEIRVDINLGDAKWI
+136 KWI
-151 DRMLHHIK
+151 DRALHHIR
-159 THRFYRDGKDKIA
+159 THRFYRDGKDKVA
-172 GGVISGLRHY
+172 GGVVSGLRHY

-191 RVCAVLLALAT
+191 RVCAVLLVIAA
-202 FTLYQMNFSGG
+202 FTLNQMTLFSGICHV
-213 MQRFLVLFFTV
+213 FAILFFL
-224 PLIIYV
+224 PLILYA
-230 ALWLLAPVA
+230 ALWLLAPMA
-239 RTAEERLCMTGVE
+239 RTAEERLCMVGEE

-267 KEKKPTTRRHG
+267 EEGRPTVSCQRGGT
-278 DGMIMSRLFEIAK
+278 IMSRLTEIVK
-291 FGVKATAI
+291 FCVKSASL

-368 ARSFKPNRKRLGFA
+368 ARTFKPNRKRLGFA

-397 GILLLVLFAIHADK
+397 GILLFVLFAIHADN
-411 ESKIIDRQQNTRNGI
+411 ESKIIDRQHNTRNGI

-449 RFASLFGSSDEDPLR
+449 RFASLFGSCDEDPLR

-500 MAICTAMDAS
+500 MAICTAMDAT

-585 EYRLRIGQHNV
+585 EYRLRIGQHDV

-615 Q
+615 L

>member
-14 YAIDEDACELLED
+14 YAIDEDAYKLLEN
-27 YLNNMKSYFAKREGG
+27 YLNNMKGYFAKREGG

-47 DIEHRVAEHLWA
+47 DIEHRVAEHLWT
-59 LKEQGMNAIDLETVK
+59 LQEQGLEAIDIETVK
-74 RIIGSIGNPDEVD
+74 QIISSIGNPAEVD
-87 GSTNDDS
+87 GAEDDS
-94 AESAGDSTTETDD
+94 SD
-107 SATETGDSATEKTA
+107 SASLGNPNAEETANAQSS
-121 KERDAETDD
+121 KEE
-130 KHRNGK
+130 
-136 HEIRVDINLGDAKWI
+136 KWI
-151 DRMLHHIK
+151 DRALHHIR
-159 THRFYRDGKDKIA
+159 THRFYRDGKDKVA
-172 GGVISGLRHY
+172 GGVVSGLRHY

-191 RVCAVLLALAT
+191 RVCAVLLVIAA
-202 FTLYQMNFSGG
+202 FTLNQMTLFSGICHV
-213 MQRFLVLFFTV
+213 FAILFFL
-224 PLIIYV
+224 PLILYA
-230 ALWLLAPVA
+230 ALWLLAPMA
-239 RTAEERLCMTGVE
+239 RTAEERLCMVGEE

-267 KEKKPTTRRHG
+267 EEGRPTVSCQRGGT
-278 DGMIMSRLFEIAK
+278 IMSRLTEIVK
-291 FGVKATAI
+291 FCVKSASL

-368 ARSFKPNRKRLGFA
+368 ARTFKPNRKRLGFA

-397 GILLLVLFAIHADK
+397 GILLFVLFAIHADN
-411 ESKIIDRQQNTRNGI
+411 ESKIIDRQHNTRNGI

-439 GWSVKEADNI
+439 GWIVKEADNI

-478 KPMTLSLSRKLS
+478 KPMTLSVSRKLS

-500 MAICTAMDAS
+500 MAICTAMDAT

-537 DFDWTASRDIPLFS
+537 DFDWTASRDVPLFS

-556 TMWVDNVRQGN
+556 TMWVDNVRPGN

-585 EYRLRIGQHNV
+585 EYRLRIGQHDV

-615 Q
+615 L

>member
-14 YAIDEDACELLED
+14 YAIDEDAYKLLEN
-27 YLNNMKSYFAKREGG
+27 YLNNMKGYFAKREGG

-47 DIEHRVAEHLWA
+47 DIEHRVAEHLWT
-59 LKEQGMNAIDLETVK
+59 LQEQGLEAIDIETVK
-74 RIIGSIGNPDEVD
+74 QIISSIGNPAEVD
-87 GSTNDDS
+87 GAEDDS
-94 AESAGDSTTETDD
+94 SD
-107 SATETGDSATEKTA
+107 SASLGNPNAEETANAQSS
-121 KERDAETDD
+121 KEE
-130 KHRNGK
+130 
-136 HEIRVDINLGDAKWI
+136 KWI
-151 DRMLHHIK
+151 DRALHHIR
-159 THRFYRDGKDKIA
+159 THRFYRDGKDKVA
-172 GGVISGLRHY
+172 GGVVSGLRHY

-191 RVCAVLLALAT
+191 RVCAVLLVIAA
-202 FTLYQMNFSGG
+202 FTLNQMTLFSGICHV
-213 MQRFLVLFFTV
+213 FAILFFL
-224 PLIIYV
+224 PLILYA
-230 ALWLLAPVA
+230 ALWLLAPMA
-239 RTAEERLCMTGVE
+239 RTAEERLCMVGEE

-267 KEKKPTTRRHG
+267 EEGRPTVSCQRGGT
-278 DGMIMSRLFEIAK
+278 IMSRLTEIVK
-291 FGVKATAI
+291 FCVKSASL

-397 GILLLVLFAIHADK
+397 GILLFVLFAIHADN
-411 ESKIIDRQQNTRNGI
+411 ESKIIDRQHNTRNGI

-439 GWSVKEADNI
+439 GWSVKKADNI

-478 KPMTLSLSRKLS
+478 KPMTLSVSRKQS

-500 MAICTAMDAS
+500 MAICTAMDAT
-510 LSVWSGSKCLAV
+510 LSVWSGSKCLAM

-556 TMWVDNVRQGN
+556 TMWVDNVRHGN

-585 EYRLRIGQHNV
+585 EYRLRIGQHDV

>member
-14 YAIDEDACELLED
+14 YAIDEDAYKLLEN
-27 YLNNMKSYFAKREGG
+27 YLNNMKGYFAKREGG

-47 DIEHRVAEHLWA
+47 DIEHRVAEHLWT
-59 LKEQGMNAIDLETVK
+59 LQEQGLEAIDIETVK
-74 RIIGSIGNPDEVD
+74 QIISSIGNPAEVD
-87 GSTNDDS
+87 GAEDDS
-94 AESAGDSTTETDD
+94 SD
-107 SATETGDSATEKTA
+107 SASLGNPNAEETANAQSS
-121 KERDAETDD
+121 KEE
-130 KHRNGK
+130 
-136 HEIRVDINLGDAKWI
+136 KWI
-151 DRMLHHIK
+151 DRALHHIR
-159 THRFYRDGKDKIA
+159 THRFYRDGKDKVA
-172 GGVISGLRHY
+172 GGVVSGLRHY

-191 RVCAVLLALAT
+191 RVCAVLLVIAA
-202 FTLYQMNFSGG
+202 FTLNQMTLFSGICHV
-213 MQRFLVLFFTV
+213 FAILFFL
-224 PLIIYV
+224 PLILYA
-230 ALWLLAPVA
+230 ALWLLAPMA
-239 RTAEERLCMTGVE
+239 RTAEERLCMVGEE

-267 KEKKPTTRRHG
+267 EEGRPTVSCQRGGT
-278 DGMIMSRLFEIAK
+278 IMSRLTEIVK
-291 FGVKATAI
+291 FCVKSASL

-368 ARSFKPNRKRLGFA
+368 ARTFKPNRKRLGFA

-397 GILLLVLFAIHADK
+397 GILLFVLFAIHADN
-411 ESKIIDRQQNTRNGI
+411 ESKIIDRQHNTRNGI

-439 GWSVKEADNI
+439 GWIVKEADNI

-478 KPMTLSLSRKLS
+478 KPMTLSVSRKQS

-500 MAICTAMDAS
+500 MAICTAMDAT
-510 LSVWSGSKCLAV
+510 LSVWSGSKCRAV

-537 DFDWTASRDIPLFS
+537 DFDWTASRDVPLFS

-585 EYRLRIGQHNV
+585 EYRLRIGQHDV

>member
-14 YAIDEDACELLED
+14 YAIDEDAYKLLEN
-27 YLNNMKSYFAKREGG
+27 YLNNMKGYFAKREGG

-47 DIEHRVAEHLWA
+47 DIEHRVAEHLWT
-59 LKEQGMNAIDLETVK
+59 LQEQGLEAIDIETVK
-74 RIIGSIGNPDEVD
+74 QIISSIGNPAEVD
-87 GSTNDDS
+87 GAEDDS
-94 AESAGDSTTETDD
+94 SD
-107 SATETGDSATEKTA
+107 SASLGNPNAEETANAQSS
-121 KERDAETDD
+121 KEE
-130 KHRNGK
+130 
-136 HEIRVDINLGDAKWI
+136 KWI
-151 DRMLHHIK
+151 DRALHHIR
-159 THRFYRDGKDKIA
+159 THRFYRDGKDKVA
-172 GGVISGLRHY
+172 GGVVSGLRHY

-191 RVCAVLLALAT
+191 RVCAVLLVIAA
-202 FTLYQMNFSGG
+202 FTLNQMTLFSGICHV
-213 MQRFLVLFFTV
+213 FAILFFL
-224 PLIIYV
+224 PLILYA
-230 ALWLLAPVA
+230 ALWLLAPMA
-239 RTAEERLCMTGVE
+239 RTAEERLCMVGEE

-267 KEKKPTTRRHG
+267 EEGRPTVSCQRGGT
-278 DGMIMSRLFEIAK
+278 IMSRLTEIVK
-291 FGVKATAI
+291 FCVKSASL

-368 ARSFKPNRKRLGFA
+368 ARTFKPNRKRLGFA

-397 GILLLVLFAIHADK
+397 GILLFVLFAIHADN
-411 ESKIIDRQQNTRNGI
+411 ESKIIDRQHNTRNGI

-439 GWSVKEADNI
+439 GWIVKEADNI
-449 RFASLFGSSDEDPLR
+449 RFASLFGSCDEDPLR

-500 MAICTAMDAS
+500 MAICTAMDAT

-585 EYRLRIGQHNV
+585 EYRLRIGQHDV

-615 Q
+615 L

>member
-14 YAIDEDACELLED
+14 YAIDEDAYKLLEN
-27 YLNNMKSYFAKREGG
+27 YLNNMKGYFAKREGG

-47 DIEHRVAEHLWA
+47 DIEHRVAEHLWT
-59 LKEQGMNAIDLETVK
+59 LQEQGLEAIDIETVK
-74 RIIGSIGNPDEVD
+74 QIISSIGNPAEVD
-87 GSTNDDS
+87 GAEDDS
-94 AESAGDSTTETDD
+94 SD
-107 SATETGDSATEKTA
+107 SASLGNPNAEETANAQSS
-121 KERDAETDD
+121 KEE
-130 KHRNGK
+130 
-136 HEIRVDINLGDAKWI
+136 KWI
-151 DRMLHHIK
+151 DRALHHIR
-159 THRFYRDGKDKIA
+159 THRFYRDGKDKVA
-172 GGVISGLRHY
+172 GGVVSGLRHY

-191 RVCAVLLALAT
+191 RVCAVLLVIAA
-202 FTLYQMNFSGG
+202 FTLNQMTLFSGICHV
-213 MQRFLVLFFTV
+213 FAILFFL
-224 PLIIYV
+224 PLILYA
-230 ALWLLAPVA
+230 ALWLLAPMA
-239 RTAEERLCMTGVE
+239 RTAEERLCMVGEE

-267 KEKKPTTRRHG
+267 EEGRPTVSCQRGGT
-278 DGMIMSRLFEIAK
+278 IMSRLTEIVK
-291 FGVKATAI
+291 FCVKSASL

-368 ARSFKPNRKRLGFA
+368 ASTFKPNRKRLGFA

-397 GILLLVLFAIHADK
+397 GILLFVLFAIHADN
-411 ESKIIDRQQNTRNGI
+411 ESKIIDRQHNTRNGI

-449 RFASLFGSSDEDPLR
+449 RFASLFGSCDEDPLR

-500 MAICTAMDAS
+500 MAICTAMDAT

-585 EYRLRIGQHNV
+585 EYRLRIGQHDV

-615 Q
+615 L